1 MKLTNIAKTIGMFI
15 PAIAVILLLSMAMS
29 DYQKPVAR
37 EYTGKADD
45 VTRVEEVL
53 AEKTAAME
61 AEKKKATRTA
71 KKEAESEAKGVID
84 LEDGE
89 YEGSAN
95 GFGGRITVRVTVKD
109 KAITAI
115 DIVSAPGETEPFF
128 SRAKGVIDSIL
139 SSQSADVDTVSGA
152 TYSSRG
158 IIVAV
163 KNALYGTEST
173 AAPVSNGV
181 PSGNGPKDVGKVD
194 ESGEYKDG
202 TYTGSARGFGGKI
215 KVEVTIKKGKIKS
228 VKILSASGETSS
240 YLNKAKALLK
250 RIVAKQTTN
259 LSAVSGATY
268 SSNGIIK
275 AVRNALA
282 KAKKASKKTDKKK
295 KKTDTGKK
303 KKKKKK
309 SRKKPVKTT
318 DPATWKDGTYT
329 GTGIGF
335 GGEIKVQVTI
345 KDGKI
350 TAIKVLDA
358 SKETKKFFDKAV
370 KILDDMIAAQSPD
383 VDVVS
388 GATYSSNGLIEA
400 VSNALAKAV
409 QKTDNNK
416 DDPGQ
421 KDQDKESSSSTEKPE
436 DKTDGEEQSSTEK
449 APEGTTQAGN
459 PEGNTGEE
467 GGTDSTQSP
476 EATTEEKP
484 EDNYRYKDG
493 IYRVSATVY
502 DVDEDFYDYTIS
514 MSVTI
519 KADRITDISSVS
531 ISDSSNKPFVD
542 DCKSLINKIIS
553 RGSADGVGAVSGA
566 TCTSDAIIQACGE
579 AFSQAAK

>member
-61 AEKKKATRTA
+61 AEKKKASRTA

-158 IIVAV
+158 IIAAV

-268 SSNGIIK
+268 SSNGVIK

-329 GTGIGF
+329 GSGQGF
-335 GGEIKVQVTI
+335 GGQIVTEVTVEDSQITNIEITEAEGEDPAYLK
-345 KDGKI
+345 
-350 TAIKVLDA
+350 TASEIID
-358 SKETKKFFDKAV
+358 E
-370 KILDDMIAAQSPD
+370 ILEKQSVEID
-383 VDVVS
+383 TVS
-388 GATYSSNGLIEA
+388 GATFSSGGILEA
-400 VSNALAKAV
+400 VGAAL
-409 QKTDNNK
+409 
-416 DDPGQ
+416 
-421 KDQDKESSSSTEKPE
+421 KEAEK
-436 DKTDGEEQSSTEK
+436 
-449 APEGTTQAGN
+449 
-459 PEGNTGEE
+459 
-467 GGTDSTQSP
+467 
-476 EATTEEKP
+476 
-484 EDNYRYKDG
+484 
-493 IYRVSATVY
+493 
-502 DVDEDFYDYTIS
+502 
-514 MSVTI
+514 
-519 KADRITDISSVS
+519 
-531 ISDSSNKPFVD
+531 
-542 DCKSLINKIIS
+542 
-553 RGSADGVGAVSGA
+553 
-566 TCTSDAIIQACGE
+566 
-579 AFSQAAK
+579 

>member
-1 MKLTNIAKTIGMFI
+1 MKLINIVKTAGMFI
-15 PAIAVILLLSMAMS
+15 PAIVFVLFISMVMMN
-29 DYQKPVAR
+29 YQKPAAK

-45 VTRVEEVL
+45 VIRVEEAL
-53 AEKTAAME
+53 AKNTAAME
-61 AEKKKATRTA
+61 AAKKKASRTA
-71 KKEAESEAKGVID
+71 KKEAESEAKGIID
-84 LEDGE
+84 VEDGE

-95 GFGGRITVRVTVKD
+95 GFGGRITVKVTVKD
-109 KAITAI
+109 KVIKAI
-115 DIVSAPGETEPFF
+115 DIMSAPGETASFF
-128 SRAKGVIDSIL
+128 SKAKGVIDAIL
-139 SSQSADVDTVSGA
+139 SSQSTDVDTVSGA

-158 IIVAV
+158 IIAAV

-181 PSGNGPKDVGKVD
+181 PSGKSPKDVGKVD
-194 ESGEYKDG
+194 ESGEY
-202 TYTGSARGFGGKI
+202 
-215 KVEVTIKKGKIKS
+215 
-228 VKILSASGETSS
+228 
-240 YLNKAKALLK
+240 
-250 RIVAKQTTN
+250 
-259 LSAVSGATY
+259 
-268 SSNGIIK
+268 
-275 AVRNALA
+275 
-282 KAKKASKKTDKKK
+282 
-295 KKTDTGKK
+295 
-303 KKKKKK
+303 
-309 SRKKPVKTT
+309 
-318 DPATWKDGTYT
+318 KDGTYT

-370 KILDDMIAAQSPD
+370 KILDDMIAAQTPD

-409 QKTDNNK
+409 HKTDNNK
-416 DDPGQ
+416 DDPDQ

-449 APEGTTQAGN
+449 APEETTQADN

-493 IYRVSATVY
+493 TYRVSATVY

-566 TCTSDAIIQACGE
+566 TCTSDAIIQACGK

>member
-61 AEKKKATRTA
+61 AEKKKASRTA

-158 IIVAV
+158 IIAAV

-202 TYTGSARGFGGKI
+202 TYTGSARGFGDKI

-268 SSNGIIK
+268 SSNG
-275 AVRNALA
+275 
-282 KAKKASKKTDKKK
+282 
-295 KKTDTGKK
+295 
-303 KKKKKK
+303 
-309 SRKKPVKTT
+309 
-318 DPATWKDGTYT
+318 
-329 GTGIGF
+329 
-335 GGEIKVQVTI
+335 
-345 KDGKI
+345 
-350 TAIKVLDA
+350 
-358 SKETKKFFDKAV
+358 
-370 KILDDMIAAQSPD
+370 
-383 VDVVS
+383 
-388 GATYSSNGLIEA
+388 LIEA

-416 DDPGQ
+416 DDPDQ
-421 KDQDKESSSSTEKPE
+421 KDQDKKSSSSTEKPE

-449 APEGTTQAGN
+449 APEETTQADN

-467 GGTDSTQSP
+467 GGADSAQSP

-493 IYRVSATVY
+493 TYRVSATVY

-566 TCTSDAIIQACGE
+566 TCTSDAIIQACGK